1 MENRAFTVTSTKN
14 KLIKMNVI
22 PGHFT
27 NSTSH
32 LTHYLDMSRLK
43 FNALIARDIARE
55 MAVPY
60 LSNTLVDTIV
70 CMEEMDVIGAYL
82 AEELVKNSRVIA
94 NSDRDIHV
102 LSPRINV
109 NGQLVFQQSTERFIH
124 KKNVILLVAS
134 AASGKTIHRTLD
146 CLKYY
151 RGLLAGI
158 SSIFTAAREVSGH
171 EIHTVFH
178 SDEIPDYHVYRPSQ
192 CLMCQ
197 EGQKLEAMVG
207 YDGYSRF

>member
-1 MENRAFTVTSTKN
+1 MENRAFTVTSAKN
-14 KLIKMNVI
+14 KLITMNVI

-60 LSNTLVDTIV
+60 LSNHLVETIV

-82 AEELVKNSRVIA
+82 AEELIENGMIINSE
-94 NSDRDIHV
+94 RDIHV
-102 LSPRINV
+102 LTPRINV
-109 NGQLVFQQSTERFIH
+109 NGQLIFQQSTERFIH
-124 KKNVILLVAS
+124 NKHVILLVAS
-134 AASGKTIHRTLD
+134 AASGKTIDRTLD

-151 RGLLAGI
+151 NGELVGI
-158 SSIFTAAREVSGH
+158 SAIFTAAPKVSGH
-171 EIHTVFH
+171 KIHALFN
-178 SDEIPDYHVYRPSQ
+178 SQDIYGYKVYRPSQ
-192 CLMCQ
+192 CVMCQ
-197 EGQKLEAMVG
+197 KGQKLEAMIG
-207 YDGYSRF
+207 YDGYTRF